1 MDIGMVTMWTG
12 VKLLAMSAFAT
23 ASIPGIAF
31 VAMALR
37 WRAEVSFQPALCAP
51 AAQLKVVTP

>member
-1 MDIGMVTMWTG
+1 MVTMWTG

-31 VAMALR
+31 VAMAFR